1 MVDECLAPFVY
12 LHTCVYSCFL
22 MCVCVCAIFV
32 CVCYICV
39 CVCVCV
45 LKTHVTW
52 EARGAM
58 GWLRLVGSLNL
69 WVSFAKE
76 AYKRDYILQKRPIF

>member
-39 CVCVCV
+39 YVCVCV
-45 LKTHVTW
+45 KNTCHMWGERCYGVATISRLLEFMGLFCK
-52 EARGAM
+52 RG
-58 GWLRLVGSLNL
+58 L
-69 WVSFAKE
+69 
-76 AYKRDYILQKRPIF
+76 